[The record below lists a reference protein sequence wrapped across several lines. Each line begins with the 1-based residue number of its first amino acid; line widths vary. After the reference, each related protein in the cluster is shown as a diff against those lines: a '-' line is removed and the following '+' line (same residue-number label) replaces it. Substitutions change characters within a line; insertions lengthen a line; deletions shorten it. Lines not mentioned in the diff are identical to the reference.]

1 MTDLILRSVFPEPPS
16 DALRLA
22 FGKHIATTGR
32 PETFSDIST
41 AQPPKDGTVVV
52 LEHPVDINRKT
63 RSDRGMAPCPICSPE
78 HGKYLNGGSLIWCE
92 ATQAIYAIGPRCS
105 AHLWEDGRMNK
116 AINLFMESERAKAD
130 GIRLYHLV
138 LRIPRLLEWIVRNRS
153 LASDVTNAHTSFA
166 KDMRRLRGAMS
177 RALKASN
184 GTALDRGPLTDIPI
198 GTVIGRPFLSGGWAL
213 GSDLDQV
220 ATVLRAFPVIEGQDL
235 LHWIDAL
242 TPSVRAAKCKEI
254 ERARET
260 LARAEQRMEAASS
273 FLSARNTE
281 VLGRW
286 GKGEGA
292 PMSFSVSMTTSRIT
306 FREGDAMWQGPA
318 LLPPPRGTVEPT
330 QGWSLNAA

>member
-22 FGKHIATTGR
+22 FRKHIATTGQ

-63 RSDRGMAPCPICSPE
+63 RPDRGMAPCPICSPD

-138 LRIPRLLEWIVRNRS
+138 LRIPRLLDWIARNRS
-153 LASDVTNAHTSFA
+153 LASDVTNAHVSFA
-166 KDMRRLRGAMS
+166 KDMRRLRGALS

-184 GTALDRGPLTDIPI
+184 GMALDRGPLADIPI
-198 GTVIGRPFLSGGWAL
+198 GTVAGRAFLTGGWAL
-213 GSDLDQV
+213 GTDLDKA
-220 ATVLRAFPVIEGQDL
+220 ATLLRTYPVIEGEDL
-235 LHWIDAL
+235 LHWIDAM
-242 TPSVRAAKCKEI
+242 TPSVRASRCKEI
-254 ERARET
+254 ERIRSI
-260 LARAEQRMEAASS
+260 LSGVEQKMEAASS
-273 FLSARNTE
+273 FLSARNAE
-281 VLGRW
+281 ILGRW
-286 GKGEGA
+286 GQGDGA
-292 PMSFSVSMTTSRIT
+292 PMHFAVSTTTSRIT
-306 FREGDAMWQGPA
+306 FREGDAIWQGPA
-318 LLPPPRGTVEPT
+318 LLQPPRGTVEPT